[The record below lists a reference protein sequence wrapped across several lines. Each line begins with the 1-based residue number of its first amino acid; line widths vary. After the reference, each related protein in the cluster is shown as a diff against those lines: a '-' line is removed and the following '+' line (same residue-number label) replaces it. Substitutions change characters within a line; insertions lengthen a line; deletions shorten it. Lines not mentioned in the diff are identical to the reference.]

1 MNNLA
6 SKVITVRRVVGKSM
20 LPSLR
25 QGSIVFAWRFKKPKV
40 GDIVIAKLGD
50 VEVIKRV
57 FSYNKSGYYLLGD
70 NLSCSTDSRK
80 HGRVPSS
87 KVIAVVIGGQKIK

>member
-1 MNNLA
+1 M
-6 SKVITVRRVVGKSM
+6 ITARRVVGKSM

-57 FSYNKSGYYLLGD
+57 FSYNKGGYYLLGD
-70 NLSCSTDSRK
+70 NLSHSTDSRK
-80 HGRVPSS
+80 HGRVPPS
-87 KVIAVVIGGQKIK
+87 KIIAVVIGGQKIK